1 MRASLTKSLGSA
13 VVVASSL
20 VLSLPGASAAQASPK
35 NDSSTASTCVTPL
48 GSSQSQSHGEYAEI
62 LNVKLEENRVV
73 TASTNQPLSVPKKI
87 EAINGVAKYSFPSD
101 FGYSYATTN
110 DGESLFIS
118 NAEHELVGLI
128 DSVSAVDTDG
138 ATWAATMSVSNN
150 VVTFSNEE
158 SGIRYYRI
166 EYVGATAADAD
177 ENDFGYRASL
187 IGVPRNYVYNPKL
200 GSLHD
205 YCTKSPDEFPNPFGK
220 NADFR
225 GPCAL
230 HDMCYERKGCASRS
244 CDASLKSNLKNN
256 CRATYSNGPTLASC
270 LATAEVYWG
279 VVRGAHMFSS
289 CA

>member
-1 MRASLTKSLGSA
+1 MRVSLAKSFGIA
-13 VVVASSL
+13 VVVVSSL
-20 VLSLPGASAAQASPK
+20 VLSLQGLSVAQASPQ
-35 NDSSTASTCVTPL
+35 NDSSTTSTCIASS

-73 TASTNQPLSVPKKI
+73 TASNDQPLSVPNKI
-87 EAINGVAKYSFPSD
+87 VATNGVADYSLPSD
-101 FGYSYATTN
+101 LGYSYATTN

-128 DSVSAVDTDG
+128 DSVSAVDMDG

-150 VVTFSNEE
+150 VVTFSSEE
-158 SGIRYYRI
+158 SGIRYYRV
-166 EYVGATAADAD
+166 EYVGATAADES

-187 IGVPRNYVYNPKL
+187 IGVPRNYVYNPAL

-205 YCTKSPDEFPNPFGK
+205 YCTKSPDEFPNPFGE

-256 CRATYSNGPTLASC
+256 CRATYSSGPTLASC

-279 VVRGAHMFSS
+279 AVRVAHTFSS
-289 CA
+289 CE